1 MNIMIVLLFSIMTLL
16 ISGIVS
22 LSFTIPLIF
31 AGIQTTSLG
40 RDHHFIWFLGL
51 LQIVIAVIQGIV
63 AITNIVF
70 SCPIVC
76 CRQMIQLDSNHSN
89 GKADQREVNN
99 CEDDLPSYD
108 QTCVTDQKVVELDFD
123 GKTGLIVDS
132 ETNKTCIV

>member
-40 RDHHFIWFLGL
+40 HDPHFSYFWYLGL
-51 LQIVIAVIQGIV
+51 LQIVVAVIQGIV

-76 CRQMIQLDSNHSN
+76 CRQMIQLDSS
-89 GKADQREVNN
+89 GKANQREVEN
-99 CEDDLPSYD
+99 CDTDLPSYD
-108 QTCVTDQKVVELDFD
+108 KTCGTDQKVVELDFD